1 MNEENKEIT
10 RDELQADFEESL
22 SKKDKLI
29 KKLEQEKYSALQ
41 ANSKLV
47 TKLDDEIQGKK
58 DALAKAERYEA
69 RYLQNNEIKSR
80 SEQQEKDLLNTV
92 LSNQKRVAREYTTAC
107 LEASCAKVRQIIQS
121 LCDYQPLNV
130 P

>member
-1 MNEENKEIT
+1 MVEENKEIT

-22 SKKDKLI
+22 SNKDKLI

-47 TKLDDEIQGKK
+47 TKLDDEIQCKK

-69 RYLQNNEIKSR
+69 RYLQNSEIKSR
-80 SEQQEKDLLNTV
+80 SEKSEADL
-92 LSNQKRVAREYTTAC
+92 
-107 LEASCAKVRQIIQS
+107 AKKIFG
-121 LCDYQPLNV
+121 D
-130 P
+130 